1 MAVGGAHMAARSRD
15 AAAAQHELAAQEL
28 AIIFA
33 DRAGR
38 GAEAGIGT
46 IGAAGPFPPAAEPLP
61 PIGVHWRRGREV
73 DRAGR
78 VDLLDDTRIRTPTGM
93 ERGCPYDKMQ

>member
-1 MAVGGAHMAARSRD
+1 MAARSRD
-15 AAAAQHELAAQEL
+15 AAAAQHELAAHEL

-46 IGAAGPFPPAAEPLP
+46 IGAAGPFPHAAEHLP
-61 PIGVHWRRGREV
+61 QIGVGWWRGGGG
-73 DRAGR
+73 DRAGGGE
-78 VDLLDDTRIRTPTGM
+78 LLSAARGERPGGGFPFALRWQATRPD
-93 ERGCPYDKMQ
+93 ER